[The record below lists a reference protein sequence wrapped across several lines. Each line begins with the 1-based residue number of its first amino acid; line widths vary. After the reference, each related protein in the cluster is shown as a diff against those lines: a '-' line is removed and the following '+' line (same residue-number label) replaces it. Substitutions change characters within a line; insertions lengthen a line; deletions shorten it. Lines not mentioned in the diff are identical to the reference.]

1 MRVSPPLPSPLHRY
15 TFSAVHSRA
24 AEGGFDLWK
33 PAGRFTNIKFA
44 FKRVGADAAEGG
56 SHVCTLHGWI
66 YRVILEEAAL
76 ERRSRKKRKKK
87 RKKEK
92 ERKKESLDPSRCS
105 SGRRWVFLIGH
116 GKTRACGGELWIVLV
131 PCSFIRERKREA
143 SLAAFPD
150 RSVGNRRREK
160 ERLINRRKRFR

>member
-87 RKKEK
+87 EEK
-92 ERKKESLDPSRCS
+92 GERKKERITGSFSLLVRLEMGFSNWTRENS
-105 SGRRWVFLIGH
+105 SV
-116 GKTRACGGELWIVLV
+116 
-131 PCSFIRERKREA
+131 
-143 SLAAFPD
+143 
-150 RSVGNRRREK
+150 RRRTLDSSCSLFLYQGEE
-160 ERLINRRKRFR
+160 ERGFARCVSGSIGGKQATREGEIN